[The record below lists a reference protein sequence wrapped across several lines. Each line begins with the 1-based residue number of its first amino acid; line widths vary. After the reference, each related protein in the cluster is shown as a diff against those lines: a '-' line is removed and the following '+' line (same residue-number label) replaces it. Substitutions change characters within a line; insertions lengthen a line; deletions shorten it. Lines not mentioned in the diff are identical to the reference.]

1 MRPRIA
7 ALVLIA
13 IAAQPAAAQLFVND
27 PAVVL
32 GQAKSLLQ
40 EVKSYGT
47 QIQQYGTQLEQARY
61 ELAQLQGFIH
71 DPSLGG
77 AAGLLNQ
84 TGLSNSLPVNPSAV
98 AALAS
103 GYGSLTSLS
112 GVLGRLSQLN
122 GLVNTNFNANHVYT
136 CTDTSASC
144 AALNA
149 NAQSIAGMQGAAQ
162 AAHQDLR
169 NHLPVIQAL
178 RERLLT
184 ATTPKDVMDA
194 QAQLQTEQ
202 LWTQNLQSE
211 LAAIETNY
219 NAQQHAL
226 VQRDNESI
234 DKSVDDF
241 LTMAKGL

>member
-1 MRPRIA
+1 MSPRIA

-13 IAAQPAAAQLFVND
+13 VAAQPAAAQLFVND

-84 TGLSNSLPVNPSAV
+84 TGLSNSLPVNPSAA

-178 RERLLT
+178 RERLLDGDHAERRDGRPGAAADRAALDAKPAKRTGGDRDELQRAT
-184 ATTPKDVMDA
+184 ACA
-194 QAQLQTEQ
+194 R
-202 LWTQNLQSE
+202 
-211 LAAIETNY
+211 AAR
-219 NAQQHAL
+219 Q
-226 VQRDNESI
+226 
-234 DKSVDDF
+234 
-241 LTMAKGL
+241 